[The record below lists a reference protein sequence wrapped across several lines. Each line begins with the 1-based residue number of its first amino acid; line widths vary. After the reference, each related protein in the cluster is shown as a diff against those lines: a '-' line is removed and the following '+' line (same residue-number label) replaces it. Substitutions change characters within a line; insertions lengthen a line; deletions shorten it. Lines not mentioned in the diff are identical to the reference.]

1 MLHCVFGL
9 TLFNIVY
16 KFMIYI
22 TMVERGLSRSLSARA
37 SAYRK
42 MVKGH
47 LNYISYSKLAT
58 FLFYFYPFITL
69 YTLLG
74 NGIDL
79 ADLKLPRYW
88 LEAMFQ

>member
-1 MLHCVFGL
+1 
-9 TLFNIVY
+9 
-16 KFMIYI
+16 
-22 TMVERGLSRSLSARA
+22 
-37 SAYRK
+37 